1 MNKSRY
7 PRRHKRCRIIYRA
20 SMRTKSGKVIFAA
33 DYGLKAFIIKIY
45 Y

>member
-1 MNKSRY
+1 MITKRNSRRY
-7 PRRHKRCRIIYRA
+7 KRCRIIYRA
-20 SMRTKSGKVIFAA
+20 SMRTKSGKVIFAK

>member
-1 MNKSRY
+1 MTYKRNT
-7 PRRHKRCRIIYRA
+7 RRNKRCRIIYRA

-33 DYGLKAFIIKIY
+33 DYGLKAFIIKVY